1 MKFQLKNIL
10 CLAITLFLSILGNA
24 QNSTNELNEELPI
37 GSDNSVVSGFYNRFD
52 VGILGGSAASRSFN
66 IVNGYRINEHWSA
79 GFGLGVEEFYW
90 NRYIP
95 TFLEGNYNLLKKS
108 TTPWLSVM
116 AGYEIPTVSSNGAN
130 RGGFTYG
137 GKVGFSYFIGK
148 HIGITTSIGYRYAHL
163 QAETFWIGW
172 DLPPITTVTDIN
184 RYEFRFGMIFK

>member
-1 MKFQLKNIL
+1 MKFQLKNTL
-10 CLAITLFLSILGNA
+10 CLAIILFLSILGNA

-37 GSDNSVVSGFYNRFD
+37 VSDNSVVSGFYNRFD

-66 IVNGYRINEHWSA
+66 IVNGYRMNEHWSA
-79 GFGLGVEEFYW
+79 GLGLGVEEFYW

-95 TFLEGNYNLLKKS
+95 TYLEGNYNLLKKS

-116 AGYEIPTVSSNGAN
+116 AGYEIPTVSSNGTN

-163 QAETFWIGW
+163 QAETIWIGW
-172 DLPPITTVTDIN
+172 DIAPVTTVTNIN

>member
-10 CLAITLFLSILGNA
+10 CLTITLFLSTLGNA

-66 IVNGYRINEHWSA
+66 IVNGYRINAHWSA
-79 GFGLGVEEFYW
+79 GLGLGIEEFYW

-95 TFLEGNYNLLKKS
+95 TYLEGNYNLLKKS
-108 TTPWLSVM
+108 TSPWLSVM
-116 AGYEIPTVSSNGAN
+116 AGYEIPTISSNGTN

-163 QAETFWIGW
+163 QAETFWTGW